1 MQDGMTALHWA
12 ALAKSEATV
21 KLLLKSGANFKVRN
35 NVNITVYYALSHFC

>member
-21 KLLLKSGANFKVRN
+21 KLLFNCGAIMPIRH
-35 NVNITVYYALSHFC
+35 NVNIAAYYSLSYFC